1 MAGFIQCNYGGGASG
16 AVELWSNSSPGS
28 AFANQNVA
36 LDLSAYDSVIIALK
50 ASTAQTNDITTDAN
64 HVVEIIKNPVTGAI
78 IRCAGSAYTRTL
90 TVSSSGVNFTAA
102 GSNVTTQNIPLKIW
116 GVNVG
121 TLS

>member
-1 MAGFIQCNYGGGASG
+1 MAYIHCVSGGGASE
-16 AVELWSNSSPGS
+16 AVELWTNPSPS
-28 AFANQNVA
+28 ANFANQNVA
-36 LDLSAYDSVIIALK
+36 LDLSSYDSVIIALK
-50 ASTAQTNDITTDAN
+50 ASNTQSNDITTDAN

-78 IRCAGSAYTRTL
+78 IRCAGAAYTRTL

-102 GSNVTTQNIPLKIW
+102 SSNVTTQNIPIKIW